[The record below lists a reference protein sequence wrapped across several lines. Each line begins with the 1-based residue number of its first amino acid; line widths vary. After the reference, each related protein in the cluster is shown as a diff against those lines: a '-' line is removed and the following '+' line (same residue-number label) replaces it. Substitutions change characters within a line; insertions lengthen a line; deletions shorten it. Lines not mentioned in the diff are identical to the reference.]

1 MPSFWQELVDKL
13 GLDQSTMNMI
23 YSYFQYI
30 QIGLIIA
37 SILVASCYFGAL
49 AIKIYFANNEEDKKK
64 IKQATHRPLHML
76 GYWVILLG
84 GIQIFWNI
92 VLPLLWQW
100 AGM

>member
-1 MPSFWQELVDKL
+1 
-13 GLDQSTMNMI
+13 
-23 YSYFQYI
+23 
-30 QIGLIIA
+30 
-37 SILVASCYFGAL
+37 
-49 AIKIYFANNEEDKKK
+49 
-64 IKQATHRPLHML
+64 ML